1 MFLWPH
7 PHPLSSH
14 SPVHIKT
21 TYCIAL
27 QLFYLMLFHSNNKT
41 NSDYR
46 DTYRIWNGQIFTE
59 CSQMQLDQLP
69 VAGEVGN
76 KYPVSSSQVGIT
88 WSHVLQCP
96 TEFSSETESWVP
108 IVDAS
113 LRILPWLAS
122 CYSLFQ
128 VPIPLPVF
136 SDITSQGNCLYSNP
150 HLDCTWNPQ
159 IKPKGEDLTRG
170 IFQNTRNNMLKRISS
185 RARR

>member
-7 PHPLSSH
+7 HILSVHTHPCTSRPLTAKPCSSFTWCF
-14 SPVHIKT
+14 STTTTKPILIIGTHI
-21 TYCIAL
+21 ASEMAR
-27 QLFYLMLFHSNNKT
+27 YLLNAPGCNWI
-41 NSDYR
+41 NY
-46 DTYRIWNGQIFTE
+46 
-59 CSQMQLDQLP
+59 P

-88 WSHVLQCP
+88 WSHVLQCLP
-96 TEFSSETESWVP
+96 ESSSETESWVP
-108 IVDAS
+108 TVGAS

-170 IFQNTRNNMLKRISS
+170 IFQNTRNNMLKRICL